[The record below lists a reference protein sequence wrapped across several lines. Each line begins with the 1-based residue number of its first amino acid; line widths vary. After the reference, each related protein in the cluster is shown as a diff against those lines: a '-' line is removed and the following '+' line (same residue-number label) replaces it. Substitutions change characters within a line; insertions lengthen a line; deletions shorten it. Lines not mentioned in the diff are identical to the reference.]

1 MQTLD
6 YSKLINSVKRGDI
19 NAYNTLCIE
28 YLWYVPMI
36 IEDQLRPLLENSHLD
51 MDDVYQEGYL
61 AICESIQ
68 EVAMSNK
75 KHTANSISK
84 LVMENITSHIITLLR
99 DQRSYNDH
107 IVTKNIEYDNFK
119 QFLNDIEEDAKTK
132 ESCITFILSMS

>member
-6 YSKLINSVKRGDI
+6 YSKLINSVKHGDI

-28 YLWYVPMI
+28 FLGYVPMI
-36 IEDQLRPLLENSHLD
+36 IEDLSALLENSHLD
-51 MDDVYQEGYL
+51 MDDVHQEGYL

-68 EVAMSNK
+68 EIATSNK

-84 LVMENITSHIITLLR
+84 LVMGNIISHIMTLLR
-99 DQRSYNDH
+99 EQRSYDEH
-107 IVTKNIEYDNFK
+107 IVAKNIEYDNFK
-119 QFLNDIEEDAKTK
+119 QFLNEIEENAKTK

>member
-19 NAYNTLCIE
+19 SAYNTLCIE
-28 YLWYVPMI
+28 FLGYVPMI
-36 IEDQLRPLLENSHLD
+36 IEDLSALLENSHLD
-51 MDDVYQEGYL
+51 MDDVHQEGYL

-68 EVAMSNK
+68 EIAMSNK

-84 LVMENITSHIITLLR
+84 LVMGNIISHIMNLLR
-99 DQRSYNDH
+99 EQRSYDDH

-132 ESCITFILSMS
+132 ESCITFILSMN

>member
-28 YLWYVPMI
+28 FLGYVPMI
-36 IEDQLRPLLENSHLD
+36 IEDLSALLENSHLD
-51 MDDVYQEGYL
+51 MDDVHQEGYL

-68 EVAMSNK
+68 EIAMSNK

-84 LVMENITSHIITLLR
+84 LVMGNIISHIMNLLR
-99 DQRSYNDH
+99 EQRSYDDH

-119 QFLNDIEEDAKTK
+119 QFLNDIEENTKTK